1 MSTPD
6 KLYYDIQV
14 SNVNNNNTL
23 PPVLSFI
30 ETRNTPFL
38 YESGKYFLSIIRFS
52 LDTPNLPVFIPTI
65 QAAPNTD
72 INLTIYSI
80 TLQWTNPEDTTQTFT
95 VQKFIRY
102 IP

>member
-38 YESGKYFLSIIRFS
+38 YESGK
-52 LDTPNLPVFIPTI
+52 
-65 QAAPNTD
+65 
-72 INLTIYSI
+72 
-80 TLQWTNPEDTTQTFT
+80 
-95 VQKFIRY
+95 
-102 IP
+102 